1 MLNGHKGLVLLTK
14 TTARRN
20 ARKII
25 VWQGGIARA
34 MRLAVTFVPEEV
46 SLTSGLGESVFMG
59 LRIETASGAVEG
71 TSAKGVKRWLGIPY
85 AAAERFGLPQPVPRW
100 SGVRAAEKLGAELPQ
115 AFGAMMRIEEPA
127 AREDA
132 LLLNIYAPDNTNG
145 KAKPVMF
152 WIHGGAFITGSG
164 NPYDGTDLATRGD
177 MIVVTINYRLG
188 VLGFVNFADALGMPQ
203 IPTNLGLRDQIAA
216 LRWVK
221 DNIAA
226 FGGDPNRVT
235 ISGESAGSMSVS
247 MLMLAPEAW
256 PYFHGAIMQSGA
268 VSLIHSREKSIEVAR
283 RYLEILDL
291 RQGDLDRLRALPLKT
306 LFAAQAMVQKGEAG
320 TIPAAPWFDG
330 ALLPASLA
338 GVYNAPTANV
348 PLIAGSNR
356 EEIRLFEWMPGPRI
370 LPMKRTQAEPLLREQ
385 LGREH
390 AERILATYPNTKN
403 GNRALAT
410 QLAFGMPT
418 INFAE
423 RQSKRSPTWLYRFD
437 YSHFLFGAAH
447 AIDLAYLW
455 NLPSLAGTF
464 VRGGA
469 MTGKRRELTR
479 RMQDH
484 WGHFVREGRPGDD
497 WPGFDTTRHAT
508 KLFNLDDQ
516 VVDDPDAPQRS
527 AWAGVDVSPG
537 MA

>member
-1 MLNGHKGLVLLTK
+1 MD
-14 TTARRN
+14 
-20 ARKII
+20 
-25 VWQGGIARA
+25 
-34 MRLAVTFVPEEV
+34 
-46 SLTSGLGESVFMG
+46 
-59 LRIETASGAVEG
+59 LRVETAAGVVEG
-71 TSAKGVKRWLGIPY
+71 VSANGVQRWLGIPY
-85 AAAERFGLPQPVPRW
+85 ATAERFGLPGPVARW
-100 SGVRAAEKLGAELPQ
+100 SGVRSAAKHGAELPQ
-115 AFGAMMRIEEPA
+115 AFGAMMRIEGPNVS
-127 AREDA
+127 EDA
-132 LLLNIYAPDNTNG
+132 LLLNVYAPE
-145 KAKPVMF
+145 KPSATPRPVFF
-152 WIHGGAFITGSG
+152 WIHGGAFIAGSS
-164 NPYDGTDLATRGD
+164 NVYDGTDLASRQD

-221 DNIAA
+221 ENISA

-235 ISGESAGSMSVS
+235 IAGESAGSMSVS

-291 RQGDLDRLRALPLKT
+291 RQGDLDKLRALPVKT
-306 LFAAQAMVQKGEAG
+306 LFEAQAKVQKAEAG

-330 ALLPASLA
+330 ALLPATL
-338 GVYNAPTANV
+338 GDVYNAPMASV

-356 EEIRLFEWMPGPRI
+356 EEIRLFEWTPGPRI
-370 LPMKRTQAEPLLREQ
+370 LPMNRAQAEPLLRAQ
-385 LGREH
+385 LPPDH
-390 AERILATYPNTKN
+390 AGRILASYPDTKS
-403 GNRALAT
+403 GNRELAT

-423 RQSKRSPTWLYRFD
+423 RQSKQKPTWLYRFD
-437 YSHFLFGAAH
+437 YDHFLFGAAH
-447 AIDLAYLW
+447 AIDLAFVW

-464 VRGGA
+464 VRGGPL
-469 MTGKRRELTR
+469 TGKRLRLTR

-484 WGHFVREGRPGDD
+484 WGYFVHEGRPGDD
-497 WPGFDTTRHAT
+497 WPAFESTRYAT
-508 KLFNLDDQ
+508 KLFNLEDQ
-516 VVDDPDAPQRS
+516 VVDDPDGAQRR
-527 AWAGVDVSPG
+527 AWAGADVSPG